1 MWSPHLVNDQ
11 VDIKIYEHI
20 KIYEAQTN
28 LTILTSH
35 TFAKRT
41 IMSCIEVICVNFLW
55 LKITCN
61 VKIICASPSKKIT
74 TYWGMVLLIRVV
86 LCCRTLRELTVTVSF
101 SLMHYEFKS
110 PIFFDSV
117 RKKASAPKAR
127 DKILRDNKHEGI
139 RFFFLFS
146 SDRAW
151 KTHLLRT
158 DAWRPKGELIHLH
171 LHGLSVKLSHTWPL
185 STCCLFHFHPSLTL
199 TIIWASINNLQEG

>member
-1 MWSPHLVNDQ
+1 MHWNDLCQFSVAKNHLQCQDYLCFSFQKNNHLLRNGSSNQ
-11 VDIKIYEHI
+11 
-20 KIYEAQTN
+20 
-28 LTILTSH
+28 
-35 TFAKRT
+35 
-41 IMSCIEVICVNFLW
+41 SC
-55 LKITCN
+55 
-61 VKIICASPSKKIT
+61 P
-74 TYWGMVLLIRVV
+74 LLQNY
-86 LCCRTLRELTVTVSF
+86 LRELTVTVSF
-101 SLMHYEFKS
+101 SLVHYEFKS